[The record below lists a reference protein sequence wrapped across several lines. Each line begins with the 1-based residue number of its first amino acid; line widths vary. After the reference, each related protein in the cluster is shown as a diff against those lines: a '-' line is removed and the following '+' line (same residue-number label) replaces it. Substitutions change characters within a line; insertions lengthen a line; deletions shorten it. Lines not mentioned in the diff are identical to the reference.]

1 MYLARILATALTLF
15 SVSPL
20 LTQQDTPPPSDSAAQ
35 APTSTPAENTPSPPA
50 NQTQPAT
57 QKEAPKKKR
66 PATAKVRKR
75 RAHKPATAPGEPR
88 KIVVHQG
95 GASEPAA
102 QIVPGVTQEEASH
115 QRQTAEQLFAS
126 TETNLK
132 QLAARTLTATQQ
144 ETIGQIRHYM
154 AGTRSALK
162 DGDTQRARTLA
173 LKAHLLS
180 DDLVKH

>member
-1 MYLARILATALTLF
+1 MYLACILATALTLF

-35 APTSTPAENTPSPPA
+35 APTSTPAESTQSPPA

-57 QKEAPKKKR
+57 QKEAPKKKS
-66 PATAKVRKR
+66 PATAKARKR

-95 GASEPAA
+95 GASEPLA
-102 QIVPGVTQEEASH
+102 QIVPGITQEEASH
-115 QRQTAEQLFAS
+115 QRQNSEQLLTS
-126 TETNLK
+126 TEANLK
-132 QLAARTLTATQQ
+132 QLAGRTLTATQQ

-154 AGTRSALK
+154 DGARSALK
-162 DGDTQRARTLA
+162 DGDTPRAHTLA

-180 DDLVKH
+180 DDLVKQ